1 MLIEFTFTNFK
12 AFSEEVTL
20 SMKGNFFK
28 EHDDHL
34 ITIKGER
41 YSKLKIIYGGNASG
55 KSSLIEAI
63 SFVKEF
69 FINSNLLVDGS
80 KINVMPFK
88 FRKNC
93 LDVPSSFKIIFIK
106 NATKYVYSFSCTIN
120 EVISERLDVYYSNKS
135 TNIFTRDN
143 VDNYK
148 FNNDSKFL
156 NDIKTKNTKNK
167 LFLVTAATW
176 NYEIVKPVYD
186 FVVNDL
192 VIIGGEIANN
202 KYSFDYLY
210 KKGDYEEYKKF
221 ALKFLNDADVSIKDI
236 KVDIKKIKETNNS
249 EIIRILGALVNND
262 DEKLNRIEESNI
274 YNFMFMHE
282 VVTSNEKNS
291 YSLSINEESLGTNQL
306 FSLSIVLFY
315 AFKEGKVVIID
326 EIDRSLH
333 PLLVRHII
341 NSFIKNS
348 TNELPSQ
355 LIANTH
361 ETDLL
366 DLEILRR
373 DEIAFIDKNF
383 NTGIASLYSLTDFSP
398 RKEENIRKAYLLGRF
413 GAIPFLKD

>member
-1 MLIEFTFTNFK
+1 MFT
-12 AFSEEVTL
+12 
-20 SMKGNFFK
+20 
-28 EHDDHL
+28 
-34 ITIKGER
+34 
-41 YSKLKIIYGGNASG
+41 
-55 KSSLIEAI
+55 
-63 SFVKEF
+63 
-69 FINSNLLVDGS
+69 
-80 KINVMPFK
+80 
-88 FRKNC
+88 
-93 LDVPSSFKIIFIK
+93 
-106 NATKYVYSFSCTIN
+106 
-120 EVISERLDVYYSNKS
+120 
-135 TNIFTRDN
+135 
-143 VDNYK
+143 
-148 FNNDSKFL
+148 
-156 NDIKTKNTKNK
+156 
-167 LFLVTAATW
+167 
-176 NYEIVKPVYD
+176 
-186 FVVNDL
+186 
-192 VIIGGEIANN
+192 
-202 KYSFDYLY
+202 
-210 KKGDYEEYKKF
+210 
-221 ALKFLNDADVSIKDI
+221 
-236 KVDIKKIKETNNS
+236 
-249 EIIRILGALVNND
+249 
-262 DEKLNRIEESNI
+262 
-274 YNFMFMHE
+274 HE

-383 NTGIASLYSLTDFSP
+383 NTGVASLYSLTDFSP